1 MMPLSMNESFSKFF
15 QDKIIFFGFTSTIF
29 FIFITFT
36 IFLLFLRVLPPY
48 LPIYNQMPWGEQ
60 RLGTKIEIAVPI
72 IIVLVLGLS
81 NLFFSKSIYEK
92 MPLVARIL
100 AITSL
105 SISFL
110 ALFFVV
116 RTILLLL

>member
-1 MMPLSMNESFSKFF
+1 MNVPFSKFF
-15 QDKIIFFGFTSTIF
+15 QDKIIFFGFSITAF
-29 FIFITFT
+29 FIFTAFI
-36 IFLLFLRVLPPY
+36 IFLVSLRILPPY

-60 RLGTKIEIAVPI
+60 RLGTRLEIVIPI
-72 IIVLVLGLS
+72 ILVLVLGLS

-110 ALFFVV
+110 ALFFAG